1 MCGRFTLFLSIAEI
15 TDEFEVYDVDWVQ
28 EPSYNIA
35 PGQDIAGILKKDG
48 NRSLTTLRW
57 GLIPHWA
64 KEENIGYRMINA
76 RAETLTQKPTFSRP
90 FKTQR
95 CIIPANGFYEWK
107 QDIVTRRKTPFYI
120 SLRSDK
126 PMGFAGLYD
135 IWTSKEG
142 KLITSCTIITTKP
155 NDVLGQLHNRMPAIL
170 EPNSREMW
178 LDKSIQEPR
187 ELIPLLKPYE
197 ATEMTVYEV
206 SKMVNSTK
214 FNGPDCIKP
223 VRNVDPNKDLKLF

>member
-15 TDEFEVYDVDWVQ
+15 TDEFEVYDVDWIQ

-35 PGQDIAGILKKDG
+35 PGQNIAGVLKKDG
-48 NRSLTTLRW
+48 DKSLTTLRW

-107 QDIVTRRKTPFYI
+107 QDIVSRKKTPFYI
-120 SLRSDK
+120 KLSSGK

-135 IWTSKEG
+135 TWKSKEG
-142 KLITSCTIITTKP
+142 NIITSCTIITTKP
-155 NDVLGQLHNRMPAIL
+155 NALIGQLHNRMPVIL

-178 LDKSIQEPR
+178 LDKTIQEPQ
-187 ELIPLLKPYE
+187 ELIPLLKPYD
-197 ATEMTVYEV
+197 ADEMAMYEV
-206 SKMVNSTK
+206 SKMVNSIK
-214 FNGPDCIKP
+214 YNGPDCIKP
-223 VRNVDPNKDLKLF
+223 VEHIDPHENLKLF

>member
-15 TDEFEVYDVDWVQ
+15 TDEFEVYDVDWIQ

-35 PGQDIAGILKKDG
+35 PGQNIAGVLKKDG
-48 NRSLTTLRW
+48 NKSLTTLRW

-90 FKTQR
+90 LKTQR

-107 QDIVTRRKTPFYI
+107 QDIVSRRKAPFYI
-120 SLRSDK
+120 KLHSGK

-135 IWTSKEG
+135 TWRSKEG
-142 KLITSCTIITTKP
+142 KIITSCTIITTKP
-155 NDVLGQLHNRMPAIL
+155 NALIEQLHNRMPVIL

-178 LDKSIQEPR
+178 LDKAIQEPR
-187 ELIPLLKPYE
+187 ELIPLLKPYD
-197 ATEMTVYEV
+197 ANEMAMYEV
-206 SKMVNSTK
+206 SKMVNSIK

-223 VRNVDPNKDLKLF
+223 VKNIDPHENLKLF